1 MDKSAGH
8 IQHFISFAVKHL
20 KLTKMPNIRL
30 VGHSEDSKR
39 TFGHSISNEIVVRSI
54 GRHPNDVMRTLAHEL
69 VHFKN
74 GSKNASDEKR
84 EDMANAIAG
93 RIMRLYNTKYPNTF
107 KNKPITEEGEGG
119 MVSAVPANAMGASSS
134 ASGPIQTYDPKLKI
148 PGPKKLKNI
157 LRRNAPSI

>member
-20 KLTKMPNIRL
+20 KLTKMPKIRL

-39 TFGHSISNEIVVRSI
+39 TFGHSIDNEIVVRSI
-54 GRHPNDVMRTLAHEL
+54 GRHPNDVMRTLAHEM
-69 VHFKN
+69 VHFKYGN
-74 GSKNASDEKR
+74 TGTSQER

-107 KNKPITEEGEGG
+107 KNKPITEEG

-148 PGPKKLKNI
+148 PGPKRLKNI
-157 LRRNAPSI
+157 LRRNAPTN

>member
-1 MDKSAGH
+1 MDKSNGH
-8 IQHFISFAVKHL
+8 IQHFISFVAKHL
-20 KLTKMPNIRL
+20 KLTKMPSIRL
-30 VGHSEDSKR
+30 VGHQEDSKR
-39 TFGHSISNEIVVRSI
+39 TFGHSIGNEIVVRTI
-54 GRHPNDVMRTLAHEL
+54 DRHPGDVMRTLAHEM

-74 GSKNASDEKR
+74 GSNKDSSEKR

-93 RIMRLYNTKYPNTF
+93 RIMRLYNSKYPNTF
-107 KNKPITEEGEGG
+107 KYGPMTEDG

-157 LRRNAPSI
+157 LRRNAPTN

>member
-1 MDKSAGH
+1 MDKSVGQ

-20 KLTKMPNIRL
+20 KLTKMPKIRL

-39 TFGHSISNEIVVRSI
+39 TFGHSIGNEIVVRSI
-54 GRHPNDVMRTLAHEL
+54 GRHPNDVMRTLAHEM
-69 VHFKN
+69 VHFKYGN
-74 GSKNASDEKR
+74 TGTSQER

-93 RIMRLYNTKYPNTF
+93 RIMRLYNTKYPNSF

-134 ASGPIQTYDPKLKI
+134 ASGPIQTYDPMLKI
-148 PGPKKLKNI
+148 RGPKKLKNI
-157 LRRNAPSI
+157 LRRNAPTN

>member
-39 TFGHSISNEIVVRSI
+39 TFGHSVGNEVVVRSV

-69 VHFKN
+69 VHFKH
-74 GSKNASDEKR
+74 GSNKDSSEKR

-93 RIMRLYNTKYPNTF
+93 RIMRLYNTKYPNSF
-107 KNKPITEEGEGG
+107 KSKTINEEGEGG
-119 MVSAVPANAMGASSS
+119 MVSSVPVNNMG
-134 ASGPIQTYDPKLKI
+134 GGEIKMYDPKLKI
-148 PGPKKLKNI
+148 SGPKKLKNI
-157 LRRNAPSI
+157 LRRNVPTN

>member
-1 MDKSAGH
+1 MDKSAGQ

-20 KLTKMPNIRL
+20 KLTKMPKIRL

-39 TFGHSISNEIVVRSI
+39 TFGHSIGNEIVVRSI

-74 GSKNASDEKR
+74 GNKDSSEKR

-93 RIMRLYNTKYPNTF
+93 RIMRLYNTKYPNSF
-107 KNKPITEEGEGG
+107 KNKPITEEG
-119 MVSAVPANAMGASSS
+119 MVSAVPANAMGTSSS
-134 ASGPIQTYDPKLKI
+134 SSGPIQTYDPKLKI

-157 LRRNAPSI
+157 LRRNAPTI